1 MPLSEAEIHDALGP
15 EGFGPLVAAFYR
27 RVRTDDLLGPM
38 YPPDDWEGAE
48 WRLRGFLDQRFGGPD
63 TYSQRRGHPRL
74 RMRHAPFAI
83 DEAARDRWLKLMAE
97 AMEEVAV
104 SDEVTEVIAPFFL
117 MVADQMRNR

>member
-1 MPLSEAEIHDALGP
+1 MPLGEADVFHALGP
-15 EGFGPLVAAFYR
+15 AGFGPLVAAFYR

-38 YPPDDWEGAE
+38 YPPEDWEGAQ
-48 WRLRGFLDQRFGGPD
+48 WRLQGFLDQRFGGPS
-63 TYSQRRGHPRL
+63 TYSERRGHPRL

-97 AMEEVAV
+97 AMDEVAV